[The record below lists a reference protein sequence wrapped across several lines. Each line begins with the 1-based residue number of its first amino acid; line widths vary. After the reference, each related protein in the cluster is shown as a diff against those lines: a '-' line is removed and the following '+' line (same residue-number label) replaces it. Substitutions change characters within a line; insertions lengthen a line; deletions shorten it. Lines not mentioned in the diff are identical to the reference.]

1 MNAALRRFLALVAGP
16 GLGLGAALWA
26 APALGLPAAA
36 ALGVTVWCAAWWV
49 LEPVPIVV
57 ASLLPFVLLPALGVA
72 DQKAVGG
79 AWGHPLILLLMGGF
93 MLSTAL
99 EASGAHRRL
108 ALGLV
113 RLVGGRG
120 PRGLVLGFMVA
131 TAACS
136 MWISNA
142 ATALM
147 MMPVATAALQA
158 DAARR
163 GGPSPIAAPLLLGVA
178 YAASIGGIGTP
189 VGTPPNVIF
198 MGVLKEMTGETMG
211 FAQWMKLG
219 VPVVLLFIP
228 LAWAWLVR
236 RVGPGAPIAMEALPP
251 WTSRERRVVAV
262 FALVAAAWIFQDA
275 PGGGW
280 RAALGADG
288 AGESTVALAGVLAL
302 LALPAGDGAPLLRWG
317 DAARIPWD
325 LLLLF
330 AGGIAIARAF
340 ETTGLATA
348 VGGGLVEGLGL
359 AAWPP
364 ALRVAAIAL
373 AVTFLTEV
381 TSNTALTT
389 LLMPVLAAAGVAA
402 GLPPAEL
409 MLPAAMS
416 ASCAFM
422 LPVATAPNAIV
433 CATGEVRTA
442 VMAREGF
449 GMNLI
454 GVAVITGVV
463 VLLG

>member
-1 MNAALRRFLALVAGP
+1 MQTQTRRLAALVAGP
-16 GLGLGAALWA
+16 GLGLMAGLWA
-26 APALGLPAAA
+26 APALGVPAAA
-36 ALGVTVWCAAWWV
+36 TLAVTAWCAVWWV
-49 LEPVPIVV
+49 LEPLPLVV
-57 ASLLPFVLLPALGVA
+57 TSLLPFVLLPAFGVA

-99 EASGAHRRL
+99 EGSGAHRRL

-147 MMPVATAALQA
+147 MMPVAAAATQA

-163 GGPSPIAAPLLLGVA
+163 GGPSVLATPLLLGVA

-198 MGVLKEMTGETMG
+198 MGVLKEMTGEAMSFT
-211 FAQWMKLG
+211 AWMKLG
-219 VPVVLLFIP
+219 VPVVVLFIP

-236 RVGPGAPIAMEALPP
+236 GLGPGAPIAMDALPP
-251 WTSRERRVVAV
+251 WSARERRVVGV
-262 FALVAAAWIFQDA
+262 FAVVAAAWIFQDE

-280 RAALGADG
+280 RAWLGAG
-288 AGESTVALAGVLAL
+288 EAGESTVALAGVLAL
-302 LALPAGDGAPLLRWG
+302 LAIPGGDGAPLLRWS

-348 VGGGLVEGLGL
+348 VGGGLVDGLGL
-359 AAWPP
+359 AAWPS

-373 AVTFLTEV
+373 VVTFLTEV

-389 LLMPVLAAAGVAA
+389 LLMPVLAAAAVAA

-409 MLPAAMS
+409 MIPAAMS

-433 CATGEVRTA
+433 CATGEVKTA
-442 VMAREGF
+442 VMAREGLV
-449 GMNLI
+449 MNFI
-454 GVAVITGVV
+454 GVAVITGVI